1 MSTSSEPVSR
11 TIITISLDDIELGPI
26 GVHQHDIDDGTL
38 CILNVD
44 TSDTQG
50 PVGLTIR
57 ADTDPSPTLRMMM
70 DTVARVARDFSH
82 T

>member
-1 MSTSSEPVSR
+1 MISR
-11 TIITISLDDIELGPI
+11 
-26 GVHQHDIDDGTL
+26 GVVQHEIDDGTL

-50 PVGLTIR
+50 PIGLTIR
-57 ADTDPSPTLRMMM
+57 TDSEASPTLRMMM
-70 DTVARVARDFSH
+70 DTVTRVAQDFAH